1 MATKVAVKIDVKIRA
16 KTNYQQTIVQ
26 FQEINVTAKKTAVNK
41 VKLKDILVIKW
52 KKFNYIWIKK

>member
-52 KKFNYIWIKK
+52 KKFNYI